1 MADMTPG
8 EASAA
13 GLGWVDRN
21 NPNYGKAGFVG
32 STPTSGG
39 APAGAPGAA
48 PSPGSGTPGIPG
60 AVDPA
65 LKNPAPATAKP
76 LAPSP
81 APAIGMGNTIDQSR
95 GGQTMTATDGNSTRV
110 QAPGLTAA
118 GAPAPPNPQADMQN
132 ALRGQIMGM
141 LGQNVNA
148 ASVTDADIA
157 PESRAF
163 AGAQERYGAA
173 RRAELAQQASREGW
187 SNSGAFDT
195 RVDALSQQ
203 TGQAVG
209 ANDASLVARKLEG
222 RRTQLNTAMEA
233 AKSMGMEEEANNL
246 KRQLANLDA
255 SVATR
260 GQDVTREQTGVTRDL
275 GNLDAS
281 TRIYLGDLNAKLQ
294 AEGLSSQERLA
305 RMDNEMKKYGI
316 DVQGKLGELD
326 TALRSQLGNKQID
339 LGYDQLGVNVAK
351 TQADMNRDAV
361 IAGMG

>member
-1 MADMTPG
+1 MADMTPQ
-8 EASAA
+8 EANAA
-13 GLGWVDRN
+13 GLGWVDKN

-32 STPTSGG
+32 STPGTAG
-39 APAGAPGAA
+39 GAPGASPTPSA
-48 PSPGSGTPGIPG
+48 PTSTPGIPG

-65 LKNPAPATAKP
+65 LKNPAPASATP
-76 LAPSP
+76 LQPSP
-81 APAIGMGNTIDQSR
+81 APAIGLGNTQNGSPSAP
-95 GGQTMTATDGNSTRV
+95 GGRV
-110 QAPGLTAA
+110 QGDPLMAA
-118 GAPAPPNPQADMQN
+118 GASPSPAANPQAQMQD

-163 AGAQERYGAA
+163 AGAQERYAGQ

-187 SNSGAFDT
+187 SDSGAFDQ
-195 RVDALSQQ
+195 RLDKLSQE

-209 ANDASLVARKLEG
+209 ANDAALVSKKLES
-222 RRTQLNTAMEA
+222 RRAQLQQAMQA
-233 AKSMGMEEEANNL
+233 AQSMGMADEANNL
-246 KRQLANLDA
+246 QRQLANLDA
-255 SVATR
+255 QIQTR
-260 GQDVTREQTGVTRDL
+260 GQDITREQTGLQREL

-305 RMDNEMKKYGI
+305 RLDNEMKKYGI
-316 DVQGKLGELD
+316 DVQGRLGELD
-326 TALRSQLGNKQID
+326 AALRGQLGNRQLD

-351 TQADMNRDAV
+351 TQADYNRDAV
-361 IAGMG
+361 IGAMG